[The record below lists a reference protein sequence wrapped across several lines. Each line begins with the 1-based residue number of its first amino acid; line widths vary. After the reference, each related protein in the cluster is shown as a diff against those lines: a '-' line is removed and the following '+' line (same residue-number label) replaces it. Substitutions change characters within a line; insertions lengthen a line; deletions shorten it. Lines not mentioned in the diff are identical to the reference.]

1 MVAFFIIYT
10 QKSDERSNKVL
21 KITISLFTPTRKVYA
36 ENAGADSEFPV
47 GGRAWQGGVHGRG
60 ACPPSRYHEIRS
72 MSGRYT
78 SYWNAFLY
86 TLSS

>member
-21 KITISLFTPTRKVYA
+21 KITICLFTPTRKVYA

-47 GGRAWQGGVHGRG
+47 GGRAWQGGCAWQGGVHGRG
-60 ACPPSRYHEIRS
+60 GSADTTRY
-72 MSGRYT
+72 GQ
-78 SYWNAFLY
+78 
-86 TLSS
+86 